1 VVVGLPVLG
10 CEPEAG
16 GGVGDFALVG
26 VGDFLGW
33 VVGEVVEEGVFPGA
47 SGGLAAEVEVGLG
60 VVEVPGVV
68 GVVGEEF
75 GLVGHGF

>member
-1 VVVGLPVLG
+1 
-10 CEPEAG
+10 
-16 GGVGDFALVG
+16 
-26 VGDFLGW
+26 
-33 VVGEVVEEGVFPGA
+33 
-47 SGGLAAEVEVGLG
+47 LAAEVEVGLG